1 MLGIWRNICVGTLRC
16 KNQKNKTDCVS
27 QWKNAIIILNY
38 YRQQER
44 VIAGRYT
51 VCTLHLSTSS
61 FKAVRVLLKVALG
74 IPVPHLPHHSRLR
87 RRVSQEDYACF
98 CLPPIMDRLSLHH
111 PNHWFQRAFHVCGL
125 PRPFAR
131 RFGQTNKNTFKKCQ
145 LYEVTGLFFT
155 FSNMLAKVFFSFSL
169 MDLISCTQMVT
180 LFFAALF
187 SGSNSNTFWK
197 SRRASW
203 KRVPK

>member
-1 MLGIWRNICVGTLRC
+1 MSLLLTKDKNHFSVMNAMKVLFTSNHMTPTYENTRVYILSVRFAQNPSRMLGIWRNICVGTLRC
-16 KNQKNKTDCVS
+16 KNQKNKTDWVS
-27 QWKNAIIILNY
+27 QWKNAIIIPNY

-51 VCTLHLSTSS
+51 VCTLSTSS

-98 CLPPIMDRLSLHH
+98 CLLPIMDPLSLHH

-131 RFGQTNKNTFKKCQ
+131 RFGQTRQKYF
-145 LYEVTGLFFT
+145 
-155 FSNMLAKVFFSFSL
+155 
-169 MDLISCTQMVT
+169 
-180 LFFAALF
+180 
-187 SGSNSNTFWK
+187 
-197 SRRASW
+197 
-203 KRVPK
+203 